1 MMNRVAVF
9 IVAYNAEKHID
20 ALLDRIPDWVAQK
33 LAEGFII
40 DDSSKDATAQKA
52 VSVKWTKSHAPFRVF
67 RTPYNQGYG
76 AFQANSFGF
85 DFDTDIIIQF
95 AAAGLTIREVPIPTF
110 YGDENCNVDGLK
122 YAWACLK
129 TTFQYR
135 LMQLEIFYDPKFD
148 LSNRARKYTI
158 KVSPTSLHHHIRQLS
173 LPAESEL
180 LDLGGGDGGAVA

>member
-1 MMNRVAVF
+1 MHSGYWSYRTS
-9 IVAYNAEKHID
+9 
-20 ALLDRIPDWVAQK
+20 ALKKIP
-33 LAEGFII
+33 
-40 DDSSKDATAQKA
+40 
-52 VSVKWTKSHAPFRVF
+52 
-67 RTPYNQGYG
+67 
-76 AFQANSFGF
+76 FQANSFGF

-110 YGDENCNVDGLK
+110 YGDEICNVDGLK

-158 KVSPTSLHHHIRQLS
+158 KVSPTSVHHHIRHLS
-173 LPAESEL
+173 LPAGSEL